1 MGLLRVFLAIVVVI
15 NHTGPLFGLVFT
27 DAYIAV
33 KIFFIISGFYMALIL
48 NEKYTGPGSCRLFF
62 TNRFLRLYPTYWIV
76 VLLSVGASMAFR
88 HYLDYTLVL
97 GPWLTNAHKLTTSSI
112 LAFVGAN
119 AAIFGQ
125 DFLFFTSL
133 SPTTGNLVLDA
144 NSMAAIQPAWFYLAA
159 PQAWTLSVELT
170 FYLLAPF
177 VIRRG
182 IGTLSLL
189 IAASLAVRA
198 AIWMAKLP
206 LDPWCQRFTP
216 AELGFFLLGG
226 VCYHIYVRLKTLRPR
241 PAVLRAV
248 TFPYLAFLLLY
259 QFIPGQFSIPKDYAT
274 YLATVIALPFLFYHT
289 RSVKWDRRIGE
300 LSYPIYISHWLVIM
314 LMRYFFSQAW
324 IPAMSLVG
332 TLALSVLITV
342 FINNPIERY
351 RQKRVLRAA

>member
-1 MGLLRVFLAIVVVI
+1 MGFLRVFLAIVVII

-62 TNRFLRLYPTYWIV
+62 TNRFLRLYPTYWRV
-76 VLLSVGASMAFR
+76 VVFSVGASLAFH

-97 GPWLTNAHKLTTSSI
+97 GPWLTHAHKLTDSSI
-112 LAFVGAN
+112 LTFVAAN
-119 AAIFGQ
+119 MLIFGQ

-133 SPTTGNLVLDA
+133 SPETGQLVLDA

-170 FYLLAPF
+170 FYLIAPF

-182 IGTLSLL
+182 LGTLMLL

-198 AIWMAKLP
+198 AVWLAALP

-216 AELGFFLLGG
+216 AELCFFLPGV
-226 VCYHIYVRLKTLRPR
+226 VCYHIYVRLKTSRPR
-241 PAVLRAV
+241 PAVLKAI

-259 QFIPGQFSIPKDYAT
+259 QFIPGEASFTKDYAT
-274 YLATVIALPFLFYHT
+274 YLMTVIALPFLFYYT
-289 RSVKWDRRIGE
+289 KSIKWDRRVGE
-300 LSYPIYISHWLVIM
+300 LSYPIYISHWLVIVV
-314 LMRYFFSQAW
+314 MRYFFSPGW
-324 IPAMSLVG
+324 MPAMSIVG

-342 FINNPIERY
+342 FFNNPIERY